1 MIPNTQKPE
10 VDINTALA
18 KAINYKILYI
28 AFKLQSQK
36 GDIRVPL
43 QYGENLDCSDLN

>member
-18 KAINYKILYI
+18 KAINYKILHT
-28 AFKLQSQK
+28 AFKLQFQQVRTNIGLADTLIPS
-36 GDIRVPL
+36 
-43 QYGENLDCSDLN
+43 SFFT